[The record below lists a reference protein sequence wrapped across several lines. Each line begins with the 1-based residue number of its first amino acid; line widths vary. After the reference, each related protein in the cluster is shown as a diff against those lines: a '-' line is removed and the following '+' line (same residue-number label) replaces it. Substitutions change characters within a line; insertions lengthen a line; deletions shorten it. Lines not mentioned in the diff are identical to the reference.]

1 MMTRLAVL
9 AAVAVFGAAPLSA
22 ADRQA
27 EVTGLSVEQAASAVE
42 LTIQT
47 RGGTVDWADFTLDN
61 PARLVVDL
69 RNARSAL
76 SRSRF
81 DGIRSAGVLGVR
93 SSQYEPGVVRVV
105 VDLDR
110 SRAYSIDRNGS
121 GIRISIEN
129 AGGAAPEPAP
139 AQDRRTS
146 PAEAPVLAAAP
157 AAVQEPRI
165 SVRFEEADIRDV
177 LATFAEFANRSIVPG
192 SGVSGTVTAEI
203 RNQPWDVAMETILR
217 AYGLAAQELPS
228 GIIRVDAMERLRE
241 REELDP
247 LVTQTFRIN
256 YVPVAE
262 IQTTLQPLLSA
273 RGRIS
278 ISPSTNTLIVTD
290 VESVIDNVRMMSN
303 QLDIRTPQVAIQA
316 KIAYIERT
324 EARRLGFS
332 YDFRTRDAFD
342 TGIRDEGGVR
352 LRGDL
357 ISRFGDATFPTDDVA
372 PGGPAGFST
381 AIRLLEGRVS
391 LTAFIEALE
400 ESRLVDVQAHP
411 LVTTLDNQEAEI
423 LVGQRIPIRVVDV
436 GGPGT
441 VGGAR
446 ATVQIEEAGTRL
458 VVTPTITPDRRIL
471 LQLAAERSGIA
482 PDPGDIGVIID
493 TQEGRTR
500 MLVENG
506 QTAVLGGLTET
517 QVNQVRSGIP
527 FLMNV
532 PGIGTLFRTTATEE
546 RKRDLLILVTP
557 RIIEERP

>member
-9 AAVAVFGAAPLSA
+9 AAAAVLGATPLAA

-27 EVTGLSVEQAASAVE
+27 EVTSLSVDQAASAVE
-42 LTIQT
+42 LNIQT
-47 RGGTVDWADFTLDN
+47 RGGTVEWADFTLEN

-76 SRSRF
+76 TRSQF

-110 SRAYSIDRNGS
+110 ARSYSIDRNGS
-121 GIRISIEN
+121 GVRISIE
-129 AGGAAPEPAP
+129 GAAGRSPGAGR
-139 AQDRRTS
+139 AASRRRRPRRRS
-146 PAEAPVLAAAP
+146 WLPRLV
-157 AAVQEPRI
+157 AVQEPRI
-165 SVRFEEADIRDV
+165 SVRFEQADIRDV

-192 SGVSGTVTAEI
+192 SGVSGSVTAEI

-278 ISPSTNTLIVTD
+278 ISPSTNTLIITD
-290 VESVIDNVRMMSN
+290 VETVIDNVRMMAN

-332 YDFRTRDAFD
+332 YDFRTRDGFD
-342 TGIRDEGGVR
+342 SGIDDSRRVR

-357 ISRFGDATFPTDDVA
+357 ISRFGDANFPGDDAA
-372 PGGPAGFST
+372 PGATGGFST

-506 QTAVLGGLTET
+506 ETAVLGGLTET

-527 FLMNV
+527 YLMNI
-532 PGIGTLFRTTATEE
+532 PGIGALFRTTATEE

-557 RIIEERP
+557 RIIEERN

>member
-9 AAVAVFGAAPLSA
+9 AAAAVLGATPLAA

-27 EVTGLSVEQAASAVE
+27 EVTSLSVDQTASAVE
-42 LTIQT
+42 LNIQT
-47 RGGTVDWADFTLDN
+47 RGGTVEWADFTLEN

-76 SRSRF
+76 TRSQF

-110 SRAYSIDRNGS
+110 ARSYSIDRNGS
-121 GIRISIEN
+121 GVRISIEGS
-129 AGGAAPEPAP
+129 AGAAPA
-139 AQDRRTS
+139 ARTAS
-146 PAEAPVLAAAP
+146 REQAAPAEAPVLAAAP
-157 AAVQEPRI
+157 SAIQEPRI
-165 SVRFEEADIRDV
+165 SVRFEQADIRDV

-256 YVPVAE
+256 YVPVGE

-278 ISPSTNTLIVTD
+278 ISPSTNTLIITD
-290 VESVIDNVRMMSN
+290 VETVIDNVRMMAN

-342 TGIRDEGGVR
+342 SGIDESRRVR
-352 LRGDL
+352 LGGDL
-357 ISRFGDATFPTDDVA
+357 IAGFGDATIPVDGII
-372 PGGPAGFST
+372 GGTGGFAT

-391 LTAFIEALE
+391 LTAFIDALE

-506 QTAVLGGLTET
+506 ETAVLGGLTET

-527 FLMNV
+527 YLMNI
-532 PGIGTLFRTTATEE
+532 PGIGALFRTTATEE

-557 RIIEERP
+557 RIIEERN

>member
-9 AAVAVFGAAPLSA
+9 AAAAVLGATPLAA

-27 EVTGLSVEQAASAVE
+27 EVTSLSVDQAASAVE
-42 LTIQT
+42 LNIQT
-47 RGGTVDWADFTLDN
+47 RGGTVEWADFTLEN
-61 PARLVVDL
+61 PTRLVVDL

-76 SRSRF
+76 TRSQF

-110 SRAYSIDRNGS
+110 ARSYSIDRNGS
-121 GIRISIEN
+121 GVRITIGGAE
-129 AGGAAPEPAP
+129 GAAPAP
-139 AQDRRTS
+139 ASRERAA
-146 PAEAPVLAAAP
+146 PAAAPVLAAAP
-157 AAVQEPRI
+157 VAVQEPRI
-165 SVRFEEADIRDV
+165 SVRFEQADIRDV

-192 SGVSGTVTAEI
+192 SGVSGSVTAEI

-278 ISPSTNTLIVTD
+278 ISPSTNTLIITD
-290 VESVIDNVRMMSN
+290 VETVIDNVRMMAN

-342 TGIRDEGGVR
+342 SGIDDSRRVR
-352 LRGDL
+352 LGGDL
-357 ISRFGDATFPTDDVA
+357 IAGFGDATVPIDGIV
-372 PGGPAGFST
+372 GGTGGFAT

-391 LTAFIEALE
+391 LTAFIDALE

-506 QTAVLGGLTET
+506 ETAVLGGLTET
-517 QVNQVRSGIP
+517 QVNQIRSGIP
-527 FLMNV
+527 YLMNI
-532 PGIGTLFRTTATEE
+532 PGIGALFRTTATEE

-557 RIIEERP
+557 RIIEERN